1 MPILGMPTDMFVV
14 FVATLLAGSLGAIHF
29 VVVHVVMGKPVAE
42 NIREESSAGLDGG
55 DGGA

>member
-1 MPILGMPTDMFVV
+1 MFVV